1 MRFCVSRA
9 IGVTVAALAL
19 LGAGA
24 PSRSEPT
31 GSSPFP
37 GLELI
42 QSKDVDALY
51 RRPGVDIAEY
61 TKIRIGEPV
70 VEFSKNWNPRNYGTF
85 GVSAAQVKQIR
96 TDVAELAKSIFTKIL
111 RDGGYQV
118 ISHDAA
124 GTLEIIPNIVNL
136 YINAPDT
143 QTAGRSR
150 TYVLDAGSM
159 ALALQINDAI
169 TGTLLAVAYDQQRA
183 SRFGTL
189 QWATS
194 TSNRAE
200 ASAIITGWA
209 QQLKRGLDA
218 SRAK

>member
-1 MRFCVSRA
+1 MPFSLHRMGS
-9 IGVTVAALAL
+9 VTVAALAL
-19 LGAGA
+19 LGAAA
-24 PSRSEPT
+24 PLKSQPAP
-31 GSSPFP
+31 SSPFP
-37 GLELI
+37 GLEII
-42 QSKDVDALY
+42 QTKDIDALY
-51 RRPGVDIAEY
+51 RRPGVDMAEY
-61 TKIRIGEPV
+61 TTIRIGEPV

-96 TDVAELAKSIFTKIL
+96 SDIAELSKSIFTKIL
-111 RDGGYQV
+111 RDGGYEV
-118 ISHDAA
+118 ITHATPGA
-124 GTLEIIPNIVNL
+124 LEITPNIVNL

-143 QTAGRSR
+143 RTTSRTR

-159 ALALQINDAI
+159 TLALQINDAI
-169 TGTLLAVAYDQQRA
+169 TGTLLAVALDQQRG
-183 SRFGTL
+183 SRFGPL

-194 TSNRAE
+194 VSNRAE